1 MIDSWVVII
10 GSWVY
15 ELVKHGHMGTRQ
27 TPRTPEQEA
36 EIKAAAACMFGTRAP
51 YVKLTPE
58 QMEENREHNRRKE
71 ARKAAAAL
79 AVAAKVAK
87 PSSSSSCIVCPPA
100 DSIDSWIARCESPAE
115 KAFLYS
121 IARRYKLVL
130 RNGILKS
137 DSHELRMQERIRGY
151 RVDFVLDSKLIIE
164 IDGAAYH
171 SSYKAAV
178 RDGRRDTVLR
188 AAGYKVIRIGAARA
202 MRSSDAAIADIEQ
215 LLG

>member
-1 MIDSWVVII
+1 
-10 GSWVY
+10 
-15 ELVKHGHMGTRQ
+15 MGARQ
-27 TPRTPEQEA
+27 TSRTPEQDA
-36 EIKAAAACMFGTRAP
+36 EIKAAAARMFGNRAP

-58 QMEENREHNRRKE
+58 QMEENREHNRQKE
-71 ARKAAAAL
+71 AREAAATL
-79 AVAAKVAK
+79 AVVAEVTK
-87 PSSSSSCIVCPPA
+87 PSSSSPCIVCPPV

-115 KAFLYS
+115 EAFLCS
-121 IARRYKLVL
+121 IANRYKLVP
-130 RNGILKS
+130 RDGILKS
-137 DSHELRMQERIRGY
+137 DSHQLRMQECIRGY
-151 RVDFVLDSKLIIE
+151 RVDFVLDGKIIIE

-178 RDGRRDTVLR
+178 RDGRRDTALR